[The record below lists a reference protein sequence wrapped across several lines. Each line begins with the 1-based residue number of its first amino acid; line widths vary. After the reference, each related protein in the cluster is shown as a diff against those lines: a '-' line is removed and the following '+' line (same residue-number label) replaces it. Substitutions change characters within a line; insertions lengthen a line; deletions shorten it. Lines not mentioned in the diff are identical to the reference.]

1 MNGWP
6 SSFGQGHPFPPHQL
20 EEGEDNPYLRIYDQ
34 PIPRAARARQFVID
48 SYEHRDRWSGVHLV
62 DAEVRDAFWCPL
74 TEAQLGDS
82 TNWNQQG
89 WASQKDFSDYIHS
102 LWEVSVDA
110 CDVSVRNGDDLV
122 RKPPAAG
129 SSKIWP
135 RVFDDGQC
143 IIASGVV
150 KDDGDYWKSR
160 LSVGAV
166 AFRGR
171 EPMDDASVN
180 VVMHRRHEGVTFAK
194 TIGEMHEFRIK
205 WIRELTNFIR
215 TTCGMETGSELHT
228 LCTALPNSS

>member
-1 MNGWP
+1 M
-6 SSFGQGHPFPPHQL
+6 
-20 EEGEDNPYLRIYDQ
+20 
-34 PIPRAARARQFVID
+34 
-48 SYEHRDRWSGVHLV
+48 
-62 DAEVRDAFWCPL
+62 
-74 TEAQLGDS
+74 
-82 TNWNQQG
+82 
-89 WASQKDFSDYIHS
+89 
-102 LWEVSVDA
+102 
-110 CDVSVRNGDDLV
+110 SVRNGDDLV

-160 LSVGAV
+160 LAVGAV

-180 VVMHRRHEGVTFAK
+180 VVMHRRHEGVIFAK

-205 WIRELTNFIR
+205 WIGELTNFISA
-215 TTCGMETGSELHT
+215 TCGMETGSELHT
-228 LCTALPNSS
+228 LCTALPNSSLSIDDLCLSAARLRDGFGFPWVRAYDYGQLVGIFQKFRIAEDLVKSGCPADNWIPPLKVPAPFSHVKSTVEGKREVFIFSDSSL